1 MIRTMGT
8 MRKSAAALLVV
19 ATLLPGAG
27 VAKQIGEPTEISARY
42 RTGDTFMGI
51 RLLGTVRLAN
61 DPVDGH
67 SASGLS
73 GLAWDEDEQLLYA
86 VSDRGYLLH
95 MQPRFDEERIVGVEL
110 TATHGLRGR
119 KQNRLPHHLGDA
131 EGLAIVN
138 GSNGVA
144 GDAELLISFE
154 GTPRVDR
161 YRPNGQWIASAPTP
175 EILKDGSRYACSN
188 CQLEAIALDPLL
200 GLLLAPQRPL
210 RGQPRNLHTVYDGRA
225 RAWSFPAIAESHCSL
240 VDLASTPRGGL
251 LVLERRYRNVFSPVI
266 FAIRRLRVDPARQ
279 PGGGA
284 AAVEDVAVL
293 DNTQGWSV
301 DNFEGLAHHRD
312 NRYFMV
318 SDDNNSALQST
329 LLVYFE
335 ILDAG
340 RSPGWRPRDTP

>member
-1 MIRTMGT
+1 MGM
-8 MRKSAAALLVV
+8 MRQLAASLLTA

-27 VAKQIGEPTEISARY
+27 LARQIGTTTEISARY
-42 RTGDTFMGI
+42 RTGDSFMGI

-67 SASGLS
+67 AVTGLS
-73 GLAWDEDEQLLYA
+73 GLAWDEDEQVLYA

-95 MQPRFDEERIVGVEL
+95 LQPQFDKERLVGVDL
-110 TATHGLRGR
+110 TAAHSLRSR
-119 KQNRLPHHLGDA
+119 TQNRLAHYLGDA

-138 GSNGVA
+138 GSNGVE

-161 YRPNGQWIASAPTP
+161 YRPDGRWVASVPIPAM
-175 EILKDGSRYACSN
+175 LSDGSRYVCRN
-188 CQLEAIALDPLL
+188 CQLEAVALDPLL
-200 GLLLAPQRPL
+200 GLMLAPQRPL
-210 RGQPRNLHTVYDGRA
+210 SGEPRNLHTVYDESS
-225 RAWSFPAIAESHCSL
+225 RAWSFPSIAESHCSL
-240 VDLASTPRGGL
+240 VDLAGTPQGGL
-251 LVLERRYRNVFSPVI
+251 LVLERRYRNVFSPVV
-266 FAIRRLRVDPARQ
+266 FAIRRLRADPARQ
-279 PGGGA
+279 PNGGA
-284 AAVEDVAVL
+284 VTVEDVAIL

-335 ILDAG
+335 IEEGGQDPEARPGDAM
-340 RSPGWRPRDTP
+340 

>member
-1 MIRTMGT
+1 MGM
-8 MRKSAAALLVV
+8 MRQLAASLL
-19 ATLLPGAG
+19 AATTLLPGTG
-27 VAKQIGEPTEISARY
+27 VAKQIGTPTEISARY
-42 RTGDTFMGI
+42 RAGDSFMGI
-51 RLLGTVRLAN
+51 RLLGTLRLSN

-67 SASGLS
+67 AASGLS

-95 MQPRFDEERIVGVEL
+95 MQPRFEQGRLVGVEL

-119 KQNRLPHHLGDA
+119 KQNRLAHYLGDA
-131 EGLAIVN
+131 EGLAMVN

-161 YRPNGQWIASAPTP
+161 YRPDGRWVASVPIPAMLT
-175 EILKDGSRYACSN
+175 DGSRYICRN
-188 CQLEAIALDPLL
+188 CQLEAVALDPLL
-200 GLLLAPQRPL
+200 GLMLAPQRPL
-210 RGQPRNLHTVYDGRA
+210 RGEPRNVHSVYDERT
-225 RAWSFPAIAESHCSL
+225 RAWSFPSIAESHCSV
-240 VDLASTPRGGL
+240 VDLASTPQGGL

-266 FAIRRLRVDPARQ
+266 FAIRRLRADPARQ
-279 PGGGA
+279 PNGGA
-284 AAVEDVAVL
+284 VAVEDVAIL
-293 DNTQGWSV
+293 DNTRGWSI
-301 DNFEGLAHHRD
+301 DNFEGLAHHRN

-335 ILDAG
+335 IDEGRQDPEARPGDAM
-340 RSPGWRPRDTP
+340 